1 MLAMNTGAARKT
13 ATEQLLVLL
22 NEKCRILH
30 MLLNTTVATTRL
42 AARVVAESTVCNE
55 SNAARRRATV
65 VTTVCA
71 KTLAQL
77 RELEL
82 RVCAGLSEGSAA
94 ASAAVTA
101 AASAPVLT
109 SSQDAALGAAFGR
122 GVTDRIGAFAALRDT
137 GVDFNKMFVHGLR
150 LTLPLSE
157 ALRRSYVTADEL
169 EWLITT
175 GGADPCTPDATGTTP
190 LDVALAQPAPD
201 AAKLRVLL
209 QHVPKVA
216 LARPLRCGRLPGDV
230 VAQLGANEQERTQ
243 REWVALEALAR
254 CVQHK
259 L

>member
-30 MLLNTTVATTRL
+30 MLLNTTVATTQL

-101 AASAPVLT
+101 AAST
-109 SSQDAALGAAFGR
+109 SSQDAALGAAFDR
-122 GVTDRIGAFAALRDT
+122 SVTDRIGAFAALRDT

-209 QHVPKVA
+209 QHVPKAA
-216 LARPLRCGRLPGDV
+216 LARPLRCGQLPGDV